1 MSTQNT
7 TTDVNTKNTKIK
19 EFFRKQCANI
29 ISAARI
35 IAAISLYFFSK
46 MENWGFIGIYV
57 FCGLTD
63 LLDGKIA
70 RKLNI
75 TSSIGAL
82 LDTIGDV
89 LTYLAVIKIL
99 IMQSLIPGWFLIW
112 YIVAMIGNLIAAVI
126 AKRRFGEFYFIHS
139 LFGKALGG
147 VLFILPLMMK
157 LTEKIENNNYIC
169 LSVICVVATLSA
181 FETIYI
187 QLRAKEKLTDVTSL
201 KQLFSLSSN
210 NYE

>member
-1 MSTQNT
+1 MSTHNA
-7 TTDVNTKNTKIK
+7 TTDVDTKNTKMK

-29 ISAARI
+29 ISSSRI
-35 IAAISLYFFSK
+35 IAAISLFFFTKVSYP
-46 MENWGFIGIYV
+46 FVIVYV

-63 LLDGKIA
+63 LVDGKLA

-89 LTYLAVIKIL
+89 LTYLAFVKIL
-99 IMQSLIPGWFLIW
+99 IIQQLIPLWFIVW
-112 YIVAMIGNLIAAVI
+112 YIVAMIGNGIAAII
-126 AKRRFGEFYFIHS
+126 AKKRFGEFYFIHS
-139 LFGKALGG
+139 LFGKVLG
-147 VLFILPLMMK
+147 VSLFILPLMLRM
-157 LTEKIENNNYIC
+157 TEKIQNNNYIC

-187 QLRAKEKLTDVTSL
+187 QLKAKEKLTDITSL
-201 KQLFSLSSN
+201 KQLFSL
-210 NYE
+210 